1 MYYFVKQNLHLL
13 CMKKLW
19 FVSIAIVAIIGAYSF
34 MPTPS
39 ISTKAQLGEK
49 LFNDKILSK
58 DVSISCASCHKPAF
72 GFADTVPFS
81 TGIYGKLTT
90 RNTPSVL
97 NMFNR
102 PYFFWDG
109 RAATLQQQSL
119 MPISHPNE
127 MGLPIKEA
135 IARLNNS
142 KEYKAL
148 FLKIFKQVPTAKN
161 LSAAIAAFENT
172 LETGRSKFDLSV
184 DDKDTLT
191 NQEERGRQ
199 LFIGDKTH
207 CFDCHRGDDF
217 TNDDFRN
224 IGLYDGDELND
235 KGRYTITKD
244 TNDVGKF
251 KVPSLRN
258 IAITAP
264 YMHNGKFKTL
274 EQVVEYYNNPTAFV
288 SSPINIDKTLAVPL
302 GLNKQEKADLVA
314 FLKTLT
320 DRRFMK

>member
-1 MYYFVKQNLHLL
+1 
-13 CMKKLW
+13 MKKLW
-19 FVSIAIVAIIGAYSF
+19 LISIIIVAILGAYSF
-34 MPTPS
+34 IPTKP
-39 ISTKAQLGEK
+39 ITTKSQLGQK

-58 DVSISCASCHKPAF
+58 DFSISCASCHIPGF
-72 GFADTVPFS
+72 GFADTVAFS
-81 TGIYGKLTT
+81 TGIYGRLTK

-109 RAATLQQQSL
+109 RAASLQQQSL
-119 MPISHPNE
+119 MPITHPNE
-127 MGLPIKEA
+127 MGLPMKEA
-135 IARLNNS
+135 IERLANN
-142 KEYKAL
+142 KEYKTL

-161 LSAAIAAFENT
+161 LSASIAAFENT

-184 DDKDTLT
+184 DDKDTL
-191 NQEERGRQ
+191 NEQEERGRK

-207 CFDCHRGDDF
+207 CFDCHRGEDF
-217 TNDDFRN
+217 TNDEFRN
-224 IGLYDGDELND
+224 IGLYDSDELND

-244 TNDVGKF
+244 TNDIGKF
-251 KVPSLRN
+251 KVPGLRN

-274 EQVVEYYNNPTAFV
+274 EEVVEYYNNPTAFV
-288 SSPINIDKTLAVPL
+288 SNPINIDKTFAVPL
-302 GLNKQEKADLVA
+302 GLSKQEKADLVA

-320 DRRFMK
+320 DKRFVR